1 MGPNN
6 RYSAS
11 TIFSALA
18 AGKAV
23 ITTNI
28 GEGGCIIKEWPCQ
41 IVMPEAT
48 KSEIL
53 KAFAELKNRDRL
65 KTLQQNALKA
75 AQRYSWHGRA
85 SRYSIEDQMPIRHY

>member
-1 MGPNN
+1 
-6 RYSAS
+6 
-11 TIFSALA
+11 
-18 AGKAV
+18 
-23 ITTNI
+23 
-28 GEGGCIIKEWPCQ
+28 
-41 IVMPEAT
+41 MPEAT